1 MRNAGLNELQA
12 GIKIDRRN
20 SNNFR
25 YADDTTL
32 MAESEEELKSFLMN
46 VEGESGKAGVK
57 LNTEK
62 KRRSWHPVP
71 SFHGK

>member
-1 MRNAGLNELQA
+1 
-12 GIKIDRRN
+12 
-20 SNNFR
+20 
-25 YADDTTL
+25 

-62 KRRSWHPVP
+62 KRRSWYPVL
-71 SFHGK
+71 SREGGKVQTVTAFIFLGSKSLLMVIVV